1 MAAADKDQAPVVFI
15 RTQFAGEG
23 QLSASLTL
31 WPSAARRAMSCC
43 YLLMPRDVPI
53 SLSKVR
59 ALVGQV

>member
-1 MAAADKDQAPVVFI
+1 MAAADKDQEPVVFI

-31 WPSAARRAMSCC
+31 WPSAARRAMS
-43 YLLMPRDVPI
+43 LLMPGDVPI

-59 ALVGQV
+59 ALVGHV